1 MEEISIKQPKEMH
14 HLRLI
19 KQPKM
24 SGLKEETNCIYLK
37 LIK

>member
-1 MEEISIKQPKEMH
+1 MEEISMKGPKEMH

-19 KQPKM
+19 KQPKVL
-24 SGLKEETNCIYLK
+24 GLKEEANCIYLK

>member
-1 MEEISIKQPKEMH
+1 MGEIIIKRPKKMH

-24 SGLKEETNCIYLK
+24 SGLKEETNCMYLK